1 MHVKFIVDV
10 SSDRGG
16 VWQVMRVLEIV
27 LPGEANDLSGER
39 VYL

>member
-1 MHVKFIVDV
+1 MFLVMGGGGGGVG
-10 SSDRGG
+10 GG
-16 VWQVMRVLEIV
+16 VWQVMWVLEIV